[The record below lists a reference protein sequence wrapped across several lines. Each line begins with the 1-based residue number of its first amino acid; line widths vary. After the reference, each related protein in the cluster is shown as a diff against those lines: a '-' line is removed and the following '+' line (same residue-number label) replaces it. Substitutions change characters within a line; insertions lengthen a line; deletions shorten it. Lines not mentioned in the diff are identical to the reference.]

1 MHLCRLAG
9 AGLVASGFA
18 IWPAAASDLV
28 YTPVNP
34 SFGGSPLNSS
44 HLLGTAN
51 AQNRFEKK
59 SNTPTPTLAEQFA
72 KQLQSRLYSALA
84 SQITDAIF
92 GENAQEEGRVQFE
105 DQTIEWSRGLESIIV
120 KITNETTGAET
131 VIEVPLNV
139 DVIF

>member
-1 MHLCRLAG
+1 MRLHRLVG
-9 AGLVASGFA
+9 ASLVALFLA
-18 IWPAAASDLV
+18 ALPAAASDLV

-51 AQNRFEKK
+51 AQNKHGETK
-59 SNTPTPTLAEQFA
+59 PTQSASEQFA

-84 SQITDAIF
+84 NQITDAIF
-92 GENAQEEGRVQFE
+92 GDDAQETGRVQFD
-105 DQTIEWSRGLESIIV
+105 DQTIEWARGIESIIV
-120 KITNETTGAET
+120 TITNGTTGAQT

-139 DVIF
+139 DITF